1 MNTTPDRQLFRET
14 VAQVAERAKTI
25 LPEAVNGRIESAI
38 KLVLMGDVEP
48 QGDGTIRVGSSSD
61 PSRTYVLVGQACDCQ
76 DFAYKAPH
84 GWCCHRIAAGIA
96 KRVGELLPPEAAPE
110 LPAVPLAPL
119 GEAPA
124 SVNVRL
130 TIGGREVQLTLRD
143 HDEARLLVRLEE
155 VLQRYPAP
163 APQAPA
169 PPIAATPQCPTHGA
183 LKKSA
188 KGKGWYCPVKLD
200 DGSWCPSK
208 GT

>member
-1 MNTTPDRQLFRET
+1 VSADRERYRILVT
-14 VAQVAERAKTI
+14 DVAARARAI
-25 LPEAVNGRIESAI
+25 LPQETNGRIESAI
-38 KLVLMGDVEP
+38 KLVLLGEVQP
-48 QGDGTIRVGSSSD
+48 QQDGSIQVGSCTD
-61 PSRTYVLVGQACDCQ
+61 PTKVYHLVGLACDCA
-76 DFAYKAPH
+76 DYPRAPEL
-84 GWCCHRIAAGIA
+84 WCKHRIAAGIQ
-96 KRVGELLPPEAAPE
+96 KRVGELLAATHT
-110 LPAVPLAPL
+110 PALASEPLY
-119 GEAPA
+119 ESPA